1 VGQRVTFTVDS
12 FPSETFNGQVV
23 QIRKASRTVQNVV
36 TYNVVIAVSNPE
48 LKLLPGMTANVR
60 VVTSTRQDVL
70 RVANAALRYR
80 PPGEEPTPTGA
91 AAAPG
96 PGGTPFQRP
105 PPPSLEETKGR
116 LTKELKLTDEQQKK
130 LEPILEESR
139 SQFTALNR
147 VPQEQRRTAA
157 TRIREESRQ
166 KIRAL
171 LTPEQQAVFDQMPQG
186 QSGRGGG
193 QAGRVWV
200 LGADGKPIAVA
211 IRLGISDGNST
222 EVAGGELKEG
232 QEVLVGTLAA
242 GSAAPRSSGAPS
254 QPPPQQTGP
263 RMRL

>member
-1 VGQRVTFTVDS
+1 
-12 FPSETFNGQVV
+12 
-23 QIRKASRTVQNVV
+23 
-36 TYNVVIAVSNPE
+36 
-48 LKLLPGMTANVR
+48 
-60 VVTSTRQDVL
+60 
-70 RVANAALRYR
+70 
-80 PPGEEPTPTGA
+80 
-91 AAAPG
+91 
-96 PGGTPFQRP
+96 
-105 PPPSLEETKGR
+105 
-116 LTKELKLTDEQQKK
+116 
-130 LEPILEESR
+130 
-139 SQFTALNR
+139 
-147 VPQEQRRTAA
+147 
-157 TRIREESRQ
+157 
-166 KIRAL
+166 
-171 LTPEQQAVFDQMPQG
+171 MPQG